1 MQDVSVRRRRRRHCG
16 RTVKKFGC
24 PSFSLT
30 VQIEFK
36 NSLSS
41 LDCTRLRT
49 SRTSFLRLTR
59 YLFLLYFFFGVARQ
73 SVTYLAKILWHSG
86 LDSTT
91 KVIEIYQVFTAS
103 NTGRLL
109 SITDAKCITTIHRY
123 KYWALDYIQSIYSC
137 SNTRH
142 IKTIRNGQ
150 SLCNEITFKDDF
162 VETRMYSLSPFI
174 TT

>member
-16 RTVKKFGC
+16 RTMKKFGC
-24 PSFSLT
+24 PSLSLT

-41 LDCTRLRT
+41 VDCTRLPT
-49 SRTSFLRLTR
+49 SGTSFLRLTR
-59 YLFLLYFFFGVARQ
+59 YLFLLYFFFFGLTRQ

-91 KVIEIYQVFTAS
+91 KVIEIYRVFTAS

-109 SITDAKCITTIHRY
+109 SITDAKFITTIHRY
-123 KYWALDYIQSIYSC
+123 TYWALDYIVNIFLLK
-137 SNTRH
+137 H
-142 IKTIRNGQ
+142 
-150 SLCNEITFKDDF
+150 
-162 VETRMYSLSPFI
+162 
-174 TT
+174 